1 MNPDIDLDAEELKY
15 LAIQAISNEQP
26 EQAILYLKR
35 AIAKAPPDGQLL
47 YLLAGEHARIGLYD
61 RAAQG
66 MEQALIVA
74 PGLHSAR
81 LQLGLLYLCA
91 ARVEQASSTLSPL
104 IAMDEGE
111 SLRHFALGLQHLMH
125 DRFLACRAAMEQG
138 MALNVENPALNTD
151 MRRILDMLPDDDGDE
166 DGDEDKDAAQA
177 PGDGNLWLSA
187 YRRDE
192 GMH

>member
-1 MNPDIDLDAEELKY
+1 MNPDTDLDAEELKY

-26 EQAILYLKR
+26 EQAILCLKR
-35 AIAKAPPDGQLL
+35 AIAKAPQDGQLL

-66 MEQALIVA
+66 MEQALILA
-74 PGLHSAR
+74 PGLHTAR

-91 ARVEQASSTLSPL
+91 ARVEQATSTLLPL
-104 IAMDEGE
+104 IGMDEGE
-111 SLRHFALGLQHLMH
+111 PLRQFALGLEHLMH
-125 DRFLACRAAMEQG
+125 DRFPACRTALEQG
-138 MALNVENPALNTD
+138 IALNVENPALNTD
-151 MRRILDMLPDDDGDE
+151 MRRILDMLPDQA
-166 DGDEDKDAAQA
+166 AAQA